1 MKLYEKLQ
9 MLRKDRKLSQ
19 EELADA
25 IGISRQAV
33 AKWEQGQTYPD
44 IDNLIRLS
52 ELYKVS
58 IDRLV
63 KDEGDCSKEFIENV
77 NTKGV
82 EIVEFLI
89 RAKSLTY
96 ASHSNETTPSR
107 IASHD
112 YEYSEGDLRYQDTY
126 LGGERFAG
134 EEAVWYQGLPVFS
147 MNYVGRVLHDSF
159 SGDFLKEA
167 LLHVP
172 EDIPYRGPLF
182 YQNGDYSYHCNV
194 SGEFHW
200 FQGYE
205 EIFCQGIKV
214 FECYFHGG
222 NIK

>member
-19 EELADA
+19 EELADT

-44 IDNLIRLS
+44 IENLIRLS
-52 ELYKVS
+52 ELFKVS

-63 KDEGDCSKEFIENV
+63 KDEGDCTKELIE
-77 NTKGV
+77 TEKSQSFY
-82 EIVEFLI
+82 IVPFLLQ
-89 RAKSLTY
+89 AKSMTY
-96 ASHSNETTPSR
+96 ASNSNQTTPSR
-107 IASHD
+107 QASHD
-112 YEYSEGDLRYQDTY
+112 YEYTEGDLRYQDTY

-134 EEAVWYQGLPVFS
+134 EEAVWHQGIPIYS
-147 MNYVGRVLHDSF
+147 MNYVGRVLHESF

-172 EDIPYRGPLF
+172 EDIPYRGPLY
-182 YQNGDYSYHCNV
+182 YQKGDYSYHCNV
-194 SGEFHW
+194 SGEFSW

-214 FECYFHGG
+214 YECYFHGG
-222 NIK
+222 SIR